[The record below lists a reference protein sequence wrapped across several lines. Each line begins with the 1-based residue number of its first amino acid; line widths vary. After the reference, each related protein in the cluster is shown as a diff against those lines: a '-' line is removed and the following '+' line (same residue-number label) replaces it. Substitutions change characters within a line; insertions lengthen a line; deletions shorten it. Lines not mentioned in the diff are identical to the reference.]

1 MGTNNHSSLAVTR
14 YVNRFFLST
23 SPQTSPLQLT
33 NPYEVRRKILLLKIR
48 AAPGEDR
55 IKPLMLR
62 HLSKKALTFLTQ
74 IFNYLL
80 QMGYFPY
87 SWKRAAVIPI
97 AKPNKPPMDPNS
109 YRPTSLLSIVGKL
122 FERITASRLTA
133 YVNHQH
139 LLPHEQF
146 GFRKKHST
154 VSQLARIS
162 DYISNGYNLHK
173 HTGMVSLDIEKAYDT
188 AWIYGLMYK
197 LIFLK
202 IPTYLIFILRAFVEG
217 RSFTVRLNDAFSTP
231 KNTLSGLPQGAALS
245 TTFFAIYIS
254 DMPHPPNTQMALYAD
269 DTALLEHSWWTD
281 TIARRLTH
289 AMTLLHRYFTKW
301 KLGVNVNKTVAI
313 LFTKRRP
320 ATPPPL

>member
-55 IKPLMLR
+55 ITPLMLR
-62 HLSKKALTFLTQ
+62 HLSKRALTFLTQ
-74 IFNYLL
+74 IFNHLL
-80 QMGYFPY
+80 RMGYYPY
-87 SWKRAAVIPI
+87 SWKRAIVIPI
-97 AKPNKPPMDPNS
+97 PKTNKPPMDPNS
-109 YRPTSLLSIVGKL
+109 YRPISLLSIVGKL
-122 FERITASRLTA
+122 FERIIASRLTA

-173 HTGMVSLDIEKAYDT
+173 QTGMVSIDIEKAYGT
-188 AWIYGLMYK
+188 VWIYGFLYK
-197 LIFLK
+197 LISLK
-202 IPTYLIFILRAFVEG
+202 LPTCLIIILRAFLEG
-217 RSFTVRLNDAFSTP
+217 RSFSVRLNDAFSTS
-231 KNTLSGLPQGAALS
+231 KNTPSGLPQGAFLPR
-245 TTFFAIYIS
+245 TLFAIYIS
-254 DMPHPPNTQMALYAD
+254 DMPHPPNTQLALYAD
-269 DTALLEHSWWTD
+269 DTALLAQSWRTD
-281 TIARRLTH
+281 IIARRLTH
-289 AMTLLHRYFTKW
+289 AMALLQILHQMETLRERQRNSGHIIY
-301 KLGVNVNKTVAI
+301 
-313 LFTKRRP
+313 
-320 ATPPPL
+320 